1 MANLAFERI
10 PLEKDKWNNPQEA
23 TNGITT
29 KYTGQNGFASAPWPC
44 EFTIDLDQPV
54 KIDSIRILL
63 WDNLGRESNT
73 IDKRRYQFSL
83 SISSDGINY
92 LPIFSNQNKEGGNGW
107 FIFRFLTT
115 SYTRFVKFTGHFNSV
130 NKSIHLVEFEIH
142 DIEVPD
148 PISSNIHSYDINTI
162 IPNDEII
169 NNLIDNAISAKSD
182 IFIGVEE
189 KVNTLNNSI
198 KISNEALQQI
208 ELIKHT
214 HDFLK
219 ESVKNSNRATKW
231 LVASIL
237 GLIAFIFLIFWSI
250 YCDNNST
257 EIIKEAAKN
266 NDVFLFTKYL
276 LVSYYISK
284 TLLFSTLLFIL
295 GWFLKNYRSEKHNYT
310 INKHKAMSLTVATGI
325 LTKEEYQNSDGV
337 NIFKQG
343 MEIVFS
349 HQVSGFSKDDSS
361 SPNVVNTLLQKGI
374 PENL

>member
-1 MANLAFERI
+1 MPNLAFERI

-44 EFTIDLDQPV
+44 EFTIDLDQPE

-92 LPIFSNQNKEGGNGW
+92 FPIFSNQNKEGGNGW

-115 SYTRFVKFTGHFNSV
+115 SYARFVKFTGHFNSV

-142 DIEVPD
+142 DIEIPN

-231 LVASIL
+231 LISSIL

-266 NDVFLFTKYL
+266 KDVFLFTKYL

-284 TLLFSTLLFIL
+284 TLLFSMLLFIL

-374 PENL
+374 PENF